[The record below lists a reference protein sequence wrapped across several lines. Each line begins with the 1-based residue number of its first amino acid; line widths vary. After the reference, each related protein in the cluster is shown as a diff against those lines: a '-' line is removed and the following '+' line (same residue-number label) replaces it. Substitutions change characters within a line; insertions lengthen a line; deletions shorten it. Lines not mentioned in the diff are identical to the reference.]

1 LGVSPLRDACCKL
14 DRRLKNSPQS
24 GAMPVVSRSNGSA
37 APAGAAVA
45 GAEPH
50 RPLTRHYAAPAER
63 SGFVRD
69 LFNGT
74 AADYDRI
81 NGVFS
86 LGTGGWYRREALRR
100 AGLARG
106 QRLLDVAV
114 GTGLVAAEAARVLG
128 DPAAVTG
135 LDLSEGMLAEARRRL
150 GDGVRL
156 VQARA
161 EALPVADRSVDF
173 VSMGYA
179 LRHVADLGVAFA
191 EYRRVLRPGGR
202 VLLLEIGRPEGRVA
216 QAALKAYLGRVVPA
230 LCRWT
235 APRRRAGQLMDYY
248 WDTIEACVPAE
259 TILRHL
265 RGAGFAE
272 VRCDTALGVFKA
284 YSGRRPPADD
294 DAA

>member
-1 LGVSPLRDACCKL
+1 MVAGL
-14 DRRLKNSPQS
+14 NE
-24 GAMPVVSRSNGSA
+24 SA
-37 APAGAAVA
+37 AART

-50 RPLTRHYAAPAER
+50 RPLTRHNAAPSER

-81 NGVFS
+81 NAVFS
-86 LGTGGWYRREALRR
+86 LGTGGRYRREALRR
-100 AGLARG
+100 AGLAPG

-114 GTGLVAAEAARVLG
+114 GTGLVAAESARVLR
-128 DPAAVTG
+128 DPATVTG
-135 LDLSEGMLAEARRRL
+135 IDLSEGMLAEARRRL
-150 GDGVRL
+150 GGSRL

-161 EALPVADRSVDF
+161 EALPVADGSVDF

-179 LRHVADLGVAFA
+179 LRHVSDLGVAFA

-202 VLLLEIGRPEGRVA
+202 VLLLEIGRPEGRFA

-265 RGAGFAE
+265 RAAGFAD
-272 VRCDTALGVFKA
+272 VRCDTSLGVFKA
-284 YSGRRPPADD
+284 YSGRRPPAE
-294 DAA
+294 AA

>member
-1 LGVSPLRDACCKL
+1 MVAGL
-14 DRRLKNSPQS
+14 D
-24 GAMPVVSRSNGSA
+24 GSA
-37 APAGAAVA
+37 AAAARAGA

-50 RPLTRHYAAPAER
+50 WPLTRHYAAPSDR
-63 SGFVRD
+63 GGFVRD

-81 NGVFS
+81 NAVFS
-86 LGTGGWYRREALRR
+86 FGTGGWYRRGALRR
-100 AGLARG
+100 AGLQPG

-135 LDLSEGMLAEARRRL
+135 VDLSEGMLAEARRRL
-150 GDGVRL
+150 GGAVQL
-156 VQARA
+156 AQARA
-161 EALPVADRSVDF
+161 EALPVADGSVDF

-179 LRHVADLGVAFA
+179 LRHVSDLGVAFA

-202 VLLLEIGRPEGRVA
+202 VLLLEIGRPEGRA
-216 QAALKAYLGRVVPA
+216 ARAALKAYLGRVVPA

-235 APRRRAGQLMDYY
+235 APRRRAGQLMDYK

-259 TILRHL
+259 AILRHL
-265 RGAGFAE
+265 RAANFAE
-272 VRCDTALGVFKA
+272 VRCDTSLGVFKA
-284 YSGRRPPADD
+284 YSGRRPPE
-294 DAA
+294 AA

>member
-1 LGVSPLRDACCKL
+1 
-14 DRRLKNSPQS
+14 LKNSPQN
-24 GAMPVVSRSNGSA
+24 GASQVVAGSNGSA
-37 APAGAAVA
+37 AAEAETART

-50 RPLTRHYAAPAER
+50 RPLTRHYADASAR
-63 SGFVRD
+63 GGFVRD

-81 NGVFS
+81 NAVFS
-86 LGTGGWYRREALRR
+86 LGSGGWYRREALRR
-100 AGLARG
+100 AGLAPG

-114 GTGLVAAEAARVLG
+114 GTGLVAVEAARVLG

-150 GDGVRL
+150 GGIKL

-161 EALPVADRSVDF
+161 EALPVADGSVDF

-179 LRHVADLGVAFA
+179 LRHVPDLGVAFA

-202 VLLLEIGRPEGRVA
+202 VLLLEIGRPDGKVA

-230 LCRWT
+230 LCRWI

-259 TILRHL
+259 AILRHL
-265 RGAGFAE
+265 RAAGFAA
-272 VRCDTALGVFKA
+272 VRCDTSLGVFKA
-284 YSGRRPPADD
+284 YSGRRPPE
-294 DAA
+294 AA

>member
-1 LGVSPLRDACCKL
+1 
-14 DRRLKNSPQS
+14 
-24 GAMPVVSRSNGSA
+24 MNGSA
-37 APAGAAVA
+37 AAAAQA
-45 GAEPH
+45 GAEPPP
-50 RPLTRHYAAPAER
+50 PLTRHYADASER
-63 SGFVRD
+63 GGFVRD

-81 NGVFS
+81 NAVFS
-86 LGTGGWYRREALRR
+86 LGSGGWYRREALRR
-100 AGLARG
+100 AGLAPG

-114 GTGLVAAEAARVLG
+114 GTGLVAVEAARVLG

-150 GDGVRL
+150 GGIKL

-161 EALPVADRSVDF
+161 EALPVADGSVDF

-179 LRHVADLGVAFA
+179 LRHVPDLGVAFA

-202 VLLLEIGRPEGRVA
+202 VLLLEIGRPDGKVA

-259 TILRHL
+259 AILRHL
-265 RGAGFAE
+265 RAAGFAA
-272 VRCDTALGVFKA
+272 VRCDTSLGVFKA
-284 YSGRRPPADD
+284 YSGRRPPE
-294 DAA
+294 AA

>member
-1 LGVSPLRDACCKL
+1 
-14 DRRLKNSPQS
+14 
-24 GAMPVVSRSNGSA
+24 MPVVSRSNGS
-37 APAGAAVA
+37 AGAAVA

-50 RPLTRHYAAPAER
+50 RPLTCHYAAPAER

-150 GDGVRL
+150 GGGVRL

>member
-1 LGVSPLRDACCKL
+1 M
-14 DRRLKNSPQS
+14 
-24 GAMPVVSRSNGSA
+24 GAGWDG
-37 APAGAAVA
+37 APAGARAES

-50 RPLTRHYAAPAER
+50 RPLTQWYAAPAER
-63 SGFVRD
+63 VGFVRD

-86 LGTGGWYRREALRR
+86 LGTGGWYRRQALRR
-100 AGLARG
+100 AGLAPG
-106 QRLLDVAV
+106 QRMLDVAV
-114 GTGLVAAEAARVLG
+114 GTGLVAAEAVRVLG
-128 DPAAVTG
+128 DPRGVTG

-150 GDGVRL
+150 GPGVRL

-161 EALPVADRSVDF
+161 EALPVADASVDF
-173 VSMGYA
+173 LSMGYA

-191 EYRRVLRPGGR
+191 EYRRVLRPDGR
-202 VLLLEIGRPEGRVA
+202 VLLLEIGRPEGRAA
-216 QAALKAYLGRVVPA
+216 QAMLKTYLGRVVPT

-259 TILRHL
+259 TILGQL
-265 RGAGFAE
+265 RAAGFAD

-284 YSGRRPPADD
+284 YSGRRP
-294 DAA
+294 AAA

>member
-1 LGVSPLRDACCKL
+1 VFGISPLRGGCCRL
-14 DRRLKNSPQS
+14 DQRLNNSPQN
-24 GAMPVVSRSNGSA
+24 GAPQVVAGLDVTTGA
-37 APAGAAVA
+37 APA

-50 RPLTRHYAAPAER
+50 RPLTRWYAEPAER
-63 SGFVRD
+63 AGFVRD

-86 LGTGGWYRREALRR
+86 FGTGGWYRRQALRR
-100 AGLARG
+100 AGLAPG

-128 DPAAVTG
+128 DPGAVTG

-150 GDGVRL
+150 PGGVRL

-179 LRHVADLGVAFA
+179 LRHVSDLGAAFA

-202 VLLLEIGRPEGRVA
+202 VLLLEIARPEGRAA
-216 QAALKAYLGRVVPA
+216 QALLKAYLGRVVPA

-248 WDTIEACVPAE
+248 WETIEACVPAE
-259 TILRHL
+259 SILGHL
-265 RGAGFAE
+265 REAGFAE
-272 VRCDTALGVFKA
+272 ARCDTSLGVFKA
-284 YSGRRPPADD
+284 YSGRRPLADN

>member
-1 LGVSPLRDACCKL
+1 M
-14 DRRLKNSPQS
+14 KNSPQNGALPVIS
-24 GAMPVVSRSNGSA
+24 GLDGPAA
-37 APAGAAVA
+37 APTEKAAIPA
-45 GAEPH
+45 AEPH

-81 NGVFS
+81 NAVFS
-86 LGTGGWYRREALRR
+86 LGTGGWYRRDALRR
-100 AGLARG
+100 AGLAPG

-150 GDGVRL
+150 GGGIRL

-161 EALPVADRSVDF
+161 EALPVADGSVDF

-202 VLLLEIGRPEGRVA
+202 ALLLEIGRPEGRAA
-216 QAALKAYLGRVVPA
+216 QAVLKAYLGRVVPA

-235 APRRRAGQLMDYY
+235 VPRRRAGQLMDYY

-259 TILRHL
+259 AILHHL
-265 RGAGFAE
+265 RAAGFAE

-284 YSGRRPPADD
+284 YSGRRPPE
-294 DAA
+294 AA

>member
-1 LGVSPLRDACCKL
+1 
-14 DRRLKNSPQS
+14 LKNSPQNEALLVAA
-24 GAMPVVSRSNGSA
+24 GLDGSA
-37 APAGAAVA
+37 AAAA
-45 GAEPH
+45 PSGAEPH
-50 RPLTRHYAAPAER
+50 RPLTRHYAARSER
-63 SGFVRD
+63 SGFVRE

-74 AADYDRI
+74 AADYNRI

-86 LGTGGWYRREALRR
+86 LGTGSWYRRGALRR
-100 AGLARG
+100 AGLAPG
-106 QRLLDVAV
+106 QGLLDVAV
-114 GTGLVAAEAARVLG
+114 GTGLVAAEAVRVLG
-128 DPAAVTG
+128 DPRAVTG

-150 GDGVRL
+150 GGIRL

-179 LRHVADLGVAFA
+179 LRHVADLGVVFR
-191 EYRRVLRPGGR
+191 EYHRVLRPGGR
-202 VLLLEIGRPEGRVA
+202 VLLLEIGRPEGRLG

-265 RGAGFAE
+265 RLAGFAG

-284 YSGRRPPADD
+284 YSGRRSTHD
-294 DAA
+294 DAP